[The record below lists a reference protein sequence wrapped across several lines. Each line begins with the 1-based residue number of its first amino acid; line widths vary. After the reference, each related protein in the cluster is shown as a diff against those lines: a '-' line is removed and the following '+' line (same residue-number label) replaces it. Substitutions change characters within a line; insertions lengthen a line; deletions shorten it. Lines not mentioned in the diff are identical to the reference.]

1 MNAEYDDQD
10 GLRARSEQAIG
21 ELAQVLLDSNVLEN
35 AVAAAFGAREKALE
49 AQQAAMSALNLPSAG
64 DVERLE
70 RRLRSLSQRL
80 EEVEDQIDR
89 LSRDLGD
96 IRRQSAAEKAR
107 RSRRLTLDLR
117 LRVWPG
123 RPARP
128 ASRPLQG
135 PPSKNGCRAAFSA
148 TISKAAAS
156 MSERASAGQQRRGL
170 HVGGERRRPAAIAR
184 SGGRRSWRR

>member
-1 MNAEYDDQD
+1 MDYEDQD

-80 EEVEDQIDR
+80 EEVEDQVDR
-89 LSRDLGD
+89 VSRDLGD
-96 IRRQSAAEKAR
+96 IRRQIAADR
-107 RSRRLTLDLR
+107 R
-117 LRVWPG
+117 
-123 RPARP
+123 
-128 ASRPLQG
+128 
-135 PPSKNGCRAAFSA
+135 A
-148 TISKAAAS
+148 TV
-156 MSERASAGQQRRGL
+156 QD
-170 HVGGERRRPAAIAR
+170 
-184 SGGRRSWRR
+184 

>member
-1 MNAEYDDQD
+1 MDYDDQD

-80 EEVEDQIDR
+80 EEVEDQVDR
-89 LSRDLGD
+89 VSRDLGD
-96 IRRQSAAEKAR
+96 IRRQIAADR
-107 RSRRLTLDLR
+107 
-117 LRVWPG
+117 
-123 RPARP
+123 
-128 ASRPLQG
+128 
-135 PPSKNGCRAAFSA
+135 RAAV
-148 TISKAAAS
+148 
-156 MSERASAGQQRRGL
+156 QD
-170 HVGGERRRPAAIAR
+170 
-184 SGGRRSWRR
+184 